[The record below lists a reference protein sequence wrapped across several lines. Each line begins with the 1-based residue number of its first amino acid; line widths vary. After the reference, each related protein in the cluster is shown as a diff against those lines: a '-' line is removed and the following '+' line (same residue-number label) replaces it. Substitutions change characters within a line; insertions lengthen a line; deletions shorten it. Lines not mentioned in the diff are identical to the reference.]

1 MGNKPSSLAKSQASP
16 RSKWPDGTPKS
27 LGNDFTAHLDGRPS
41 VFANPKDLQYAAART
56 SSTAAVEAS
65 RARGIEPSPIHGL
78 SRKANRPAP
87 PKATRA

>member
-1 MGNKPSSLAKSQASP
+1 MGKKPSSFVKPQALP

-27 LGNDFTAHLDGRPS
+27 QGNDFTAHLDGRPS
-41 VFANPKDLQYAAART
+41 IFANPKDLQYAANRA
-56 SSTAAVEAS
+56 SSTAAVEAL